1 MKAAI
6 ITIGNSKGIR
16 IPKPLLEESELGVTV
31 EIKAKKGEIKIIP
44 ASTTK
49 NKKTL
54 NDEYVLSL
62 SSLSDW
68 DSVEEDKAWTHL
80 Q

>member
-1 MKAAI
+1 MKAMI

-16 IPKPLLEESELGVTV
+16 IPKPLLEESELSNEV
-31 EIKAKKGEIKIIP
+31 EIKARKGEIKIVP
-44 ASTTK
+44 LAK
-49 NKKTL
+49 PKKKSL
-54 NDEYVLSL
+54 NEEYFLSL

-68 DSVEEDKAWTHL
+68 GTPEEDKAWAYL

>member
-6 ITIGNSKGIR
+6 ISIGNSKGVR
-16 IPKPLLEESELGVTV
+16 IPKPLLEESGLSDEI
-31 EIKAKKGEIKIIP
+31 EIKAKKGEIKIVP
-44 ASTTK
+44 FSK
-49 NKKTL
+49 SKKKTL
-54 NDEYVLSL
+54 NEEYFLSL

-68 DSVEEDKAWTHL
+68 DNPEEDKAWASY